1 MPDAGVAGE
10 RFPVRGFVSTD
21 SASYPYWR
29 LSSFYFLYF
38 SFLGAMV
45 PYWALYLEAAGL
57 GAAAIG
63 AVLAM
68 MAATRIVAPNF
79 WGWLADRSERRL
91 LIIRAGAI
99 GAFLSLASLVWRQ
112 DLPWVIAMATLHT
125 FFWNAILAQ
134 YEVITLTSMRAAV
147 HRYGLVRLWGS
158 VSFVLAVALSGVL
171 FDHLS
176 VRRLPWLLA
185 LLLAL
190 IAIGSFAIRDAGG
203 SVRHSTSGGLAVLL
217 RQRVVLAF
225 LAAAFLLQF
234 SHAPYYGFFS
244 LLLDQHGYSRAA
256 IGQFWAL
263 GVVAEIGV
271 FALAHRL
278 LMRFS
283 LRDILMASLLL
294 AALRWLMIGLG
305 ADHVWV
311 LLLAQCLHAA
321 TFGSFHSAGV
331 ELVRRHFGHGHQG
344 QGQALYSAVS
354 FGAGGALGALCTGLV
369 WEQSPLLAFVLAA
382 AAALLGWW
390 LVYIAL
396 HGALVDQPGCGDGER
411 ALEHEKIPAN
421 A

>member
-1 MPDAGVAGE
+1 M
-10 RFPVRGFVSTD
+10 STE

-38 SFLGAMV
+38 AFLGAMV

-68 MAATRIVAPNF
+68 MASARIVAPNF
-79 WGWLADRSERRL
+79 WGWLADRGGRRL
-91 LIIRAGAI
+91 LIIRGGAI

-134 YEVITLTSMRAAV
+134 YEVITLASMRTAV

-171 FDHLS
+171 FDHLNVS
-176 VRRLPWLLA
+176 QLPWLLA

-190 IAIGSFAIRDAGG
+190 IALGSFAIRDPGTIER
-203 SVRHSTSGGLAVLL
+203 SPVPGGLGALL

-244 LLLDQHGYSRAA
+244 LLLDQHGFSRGA

-294 AALRWLMIGLG
+294 ATLRWLMIGLG
-305 ADHVWV
+305 AGNLWV
-311 LLLAQCLHAA
+311 LLIAQCLHAA

-354 FGAGGALGALCTGLV
+354 FGAGGALGALLSGLV
-369 WEQSPLLAFVLAA
+369 WEHSPVLAFMLAA

-390 LVYIAL
+390 LVRVAV
-396 HGALVDQPGCGDGER
+396 HGALVDNPGFGFAVAEPLPEQGAAR
-411 ALEHEKIPAN
+411 
-421 A
+421 